1 MYNSHKVRKLAKKAP
16 IFQLFKQR
24 YLPHVSNSYF
34 HIITFSG
41 IKHFL
46 SDNLFEDFQAE
57 FIANEDEDARR
68 IERFMVIILN
78 LKNVV
83 IFFKLY
89 LKYMNRVKPTFQRLP
104 TLHIKVLLHSLKFI
118 YKDF

>member
-24 YLPHVSNSYF
+24 YLPQVSNSYL

-78 LKNVV
+78 LKNIV
-83 IFFKLY
+83 IFFKLIY
-89 LKYMNRVKPTFQRLP
+89 KYMNRVKPTFQRLP
-104 TLHIKVLLHSLKFI
+104 TLHIKVLYYTL
-118 YKDF
+118 

>member
-24 YLPHVSNSYF
+24 YLPQFSNSYL

-68 IERFMVIILN
+68 IERFMVILSN
-78 LKNVV
+78 KNM
-83 IFFKLY
+83 I
-89 LKYMNRVKPTFQRLP
+89 
-104 TLHIKVLLHSLKFI
+104 
-118 YKDF
+118 